1 MNQVVLNKKVSI
13 EHCIAQARKYYAMKG
28 EIPFKE
34 DYLRQDAV
42 ALNVQRA
49 CEICIDIA
57 NHRKLGLPQ
66 DSKDSFSLLQRAG
79 LIDEAMT
86 AALRAMVGFRNILVH
101 QYQRLD
107 LDIRSSSTGSMTSW
121 RSPTSL
127 WRPRTERWPC
137 TRIVRCSV
145 GRGAPWMP

>member
-13 EHCIAQARKYYAMKG
+13 ERCIAQARKYYAMKG

-34 DYLRQDAV
+34 DYLKQDAI

-49 CEICIDIA
+49 CELCIDIA
-57 NHRKLGLPQ
+57 NHLIKARKLGLPQ

-86 AALRAMVGFRNILVH
+86 AGLRAMVGFRNILVH
-101 QYQRLD
+101 QYHRLD
-107 LDIRSSSTGSMTSW
+107 LDIMVEVV
-121 RSPTSL
+121 
-127 WRPRTERWPC
+127 ER
-137 TRIVRCSV
+137 RLDDLLAFANIALAASD
-145 GRGAPWMP
+145 

>member
-13 EHCIAQARKYYAMKG
+13 ERCIAQARKYYAMKG
-28 EIPFKE
+28 EIPFQE

-57 NHRKLGLPQ
+57 NHLIKTRKLGLPQ

-107 LDIRSSSTGSMTSW
+107 LDIMAEVVEHRLDDLLAFSNIALAASD
-121 RSPTSL
+121 
-127 WRPRTERWPC
+127 
-137 TRIVRCSV
+137 
-145 GRGAPWMP
+145 

>member
-13 EHCIAQARKYYAMKG
+13 ERCIAQARKYYAMKG
-28 EIPFKE
+28 EIPFKQ

-57 NHRKLGLPQ
+57 NHLIKIRKLGLPQ

-86 AALRAMVGFRNILVH
+86 AALRAMVGFRNILVR

-107 LDIRSSSTGSMTSW
+107 RDNNVEVVEHRLDDRLAFSNIALAASD
-121 RSPTSL
+121 
-127 WRPRTERWPC
+127 
-137 TRIVRCSV
+137 
-145 GRGAPWMP
+145 

>member
-13 EHCIAQARKYYAMKG
+13 ERCIAQARKYYAMKG

-42 ALNVQRA
+42 ALNVQRG
-49 CEICIDIA
+49 CELCIDIA
-57 NHRKLGLPQ
+57 NHLIKTRKLGLPQ

-86 AALRAMVGFRNILVH
+86 ATLRAMVGFRNILIH

-107 LDIRSSSTGSMTSW
+107 LDIMV
-121 RSPTSL
+121 
-127 WRPRTERWPC
+127 E
-137 TRIVRCSV
+137 IVEHRLDDLLAFANIALAASD
-145 GRGAPWMP
+145 

>member
-1 MNQVVLNKKVSI
+1 MNQVVLNKKVNI
-13 EHCIAQARKYYAMKG
+13 ERCIAQARKYYAMKG

-57 NHRKLGLPQ
+57 NRLIKIRKLGLPQ

-86 AALRAMVGFRNILVH
+86 AALRAIVGFRNILVH

-107 LDIRSSSTGSMTSW
+107 LDIMVEVVEHRLDDLLAFSNITLAASD
-121 RSPTSL
+121 
-127 WRPRTERWPC
+127 
-137 TRIVRCSV
+137 
-145 GRGAPWMP
+145 